1 MAGSM
6 GDGMQSAVA
15 SAAAPSEV
23 ARDDA
28 YVWVRVRLHED
39 GAAACMHEDGAA
51 ACMHVGEEKWDALR
65 DAPDVTDADDGED
78 DDDEAAAAAAAA
90 AADDD
95 DDDDDDELICVLI
108 APSAEEIWNGRT

>member
-1 MAGSM
+1 
-6 GDGMQSAVA
+6 
-15 SAAAPSEV
+15 
-23 ARDDA
+23 
-28 YVWVRVRLHED
+28 
-39 GAAACMHEDGAA
+39 MHEDGAA

-95 DDDDDDELICVLI
+95 DDDDDDDDELICVLI
-108 APSAEEIWNGRT
+108 APSAEEMWNGRT